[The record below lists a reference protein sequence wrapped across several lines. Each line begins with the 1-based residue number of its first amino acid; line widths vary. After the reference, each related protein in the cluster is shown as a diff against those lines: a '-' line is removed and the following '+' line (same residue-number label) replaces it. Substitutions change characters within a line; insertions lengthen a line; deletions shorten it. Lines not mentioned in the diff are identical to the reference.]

1 VIKKISARATVLAL
15 MLGVSQ
21 AATALTVFNNG
32 APDFVTGTA
41 MTEFVVADNFTVA
54 SSYDI
59 TNIRF
64 WSAQSALGAYQGS
77 VAWAIYSD
85 LAGLPNSSLNAG
97 LATVTGTATV
107 GTVPPG
113 YGVYSFDIPVSFT
126 LAAGN
131 YWLALHNGPL
141 SNTTTPG
148 DMLWATSGSTSTP
161 ASVYF
166 DGGWVSTGNEQAFRV
181 DGNVSVVPEPEG
193 IALFL
198 AGLAVCGGLRKKR
211 SSVATQQ

>member
-1 VIKKISARATVLAL
+1 MIKKISARAAVVAL
-15 MLGVSQ
+15 MLGASQ
-21 AATALTVFNNG
+21 AATAITVFNNG
-32 APDFVTGTA
+32 VPNLVSGTA

-54 SSYDI
+54 SSFDI

-64 WSAQSALGAYQGS
+64 WSAQDAPGAYQGS

-97 LATVTGTATV
+97 LATVAGTASGGST
-107 GTVPPG
+107 GFL
-113 YGVYSFDIPVSFT
+113 YGIYSFDIPVTFT

-141 SNTTTPG
+141 SNTTTAG
-148 DMLWATSGSTSTP
+148 DMLWATSGTGSGP
-161 ASVYF
+161 ASIYNN
-166 DGGWVSTGNEQAFRV
+166 GGWIDSGNELAFRV

-193 IALFL
+193 VALFL

-211 SSVATQQ
+211 PPLAAQQ